1 MPEPNQQLDRD
12 DLDRQYRSEYLKWVA
27 SLSAAD
33 RATLKEL
40 ELDRP
45 HAERTSFAYLRAE
58 TFRDSPAMISIEMD
72 DHGAGFHPGL
82 PAEEGETDG
91 IDTDD
96 LEELGRCNPEVLQI
110 LMRVVFFADLG
121 RGPQLKAC
129 FARLIAVAHALHI
142 PGIGE
147 RSLTDIA
154 EEIGVTKAL
163 LSHYATQ
170 VRDFA
175 KLDHAAGK
183 SLEGREA
190 YREAQLWRYK
200 KTQAR
205 RRSKKGEVP
214 GTDTE
219 NLTAGAL

>member
-1 MPEPNQQLDRD
+1 MTEATEPRD
-12 DLDRQYRSEYLKWVA
+12 QNTREKAYRMAYLSWQA
-27 SLSAAD
+27 SLDPKD
-33 RATLKEL
+33 RALLKEMG
-40 ELDRP
+40 LDRP
-45 HAERTSFAYLRAE
+45 KIEATRSSWGTAEV
-58 TFRDSPAMISIEMD
+58 FRDSTGTVGTWID
-72 DHGAGFHPGL
+72 DHGAGWHPGL
-82 PAEEGETDG
+82 PAEEDEPDG
-91 IDTDD
+91 IDADD
-96 LEELGRCNPEVLQI
+96 LKELGRCNPEVLQI

>member
-1 MPEPNQQLDRD
+1 MPEPDQQIDRD
-12 DLDRQYRSEYLKWVA
+12 SLDLDYRQEYLRWVSSLPSTDRRQLIALGLDKPQVERA
-27 SLSAAD
+27 SFV
-33 RATLKEL
+33 
-40 ELDRP
+40 
-45 HAERTSFAYLRAE
+45 HARGE
-58 TFRDSPAMISIEMD
+58 TFRDSPGMIHTWAD
-72 DHGAGFHPGL
+72 DQGEGWHAGL

-200 KTQAR
+200 NPQAR
-205 RRSKKGEVP
+205 LRSKKGEVP
-214 GTDTE
+214 GADSEKITE
-219 NLTAGAL
+219 GAL

>member
-1 MPEPNQQLDRD
+1 MPEPDQQLDRD

-27 SLSAAD
+27 SLSLAD

-40 ELDRP
+40 DLDRP
-45 HAERTSFAYLRAE
+45 QAERTSFAYLRAE
-58 TFRDSPAMISIEMD
+58 IFRDSPGMIGTWLG
-72 DHGAGFHPGL
+72 DHGEGRHPGL
-82 PAEEGETDG
+82 PAEEDEPDG
-91 IDTDD
+91 IDADD

-147 RSLTDIA
+147 RSLTDLA
-154 EEIGVTKAL
+154 EEIGMTKAL

-205 RRSKKGEVP
+205 RRSKKAGVP
-214 GTDTE
+214 GFDMDNTREDI
-219 NLTAGAL
+219 L

>member
-1 MPEPNQQLDRD
+1 MPEPDQQLDRD
-12 DLDRQYRSEYLKWVA
+12 NLDRQYRSEYLKWVA
-27 SLSAAD
+27 SLSLAD

-40 ELDRP
+40 DLDRP
-45 HAERTSFAYLRAE
+45 QAERTSFAYLRAE
-58 TFRDSPAMISIEMD
+58 TFRDSPGMIGTWLG
-72 DHGAGFHPGL
+72 DHGAGGWHPGL
-82 PAEEGETDG
+82 PVPDDDEA
-91 IDTDD
+91 DD

-147 RSLTDIA
+147 RSLTGIA

-200 KTQAR
+200 NPQAR